1 MDYQKL
7 KTINLQ
13 LERDLQKLQIDFDA
27 LNIDY
32 SQTKTKFAQNEKRD
46 EEERSNNEK
55 RFNELYTSRN
65 QTNEVL
71 TELSTT
77 VKMLMQNIN
86 TQFQQLDKK
95 IDELKNMGLRK

>member
-1 MDYQKL
+1 M
-7 KTINLQ
+7 Q
-13 LERDLQKLQIDFDA
+13 LERDLQKLQKDFET

-32 SQTKTKFAQNEKRD
+32 SQTKTKFNQNEKRD

-95 IDELKNMGLRK
+95 IDELKSGVLNK